1 LTLSGR
7 ILPVGGVKEKALAA
21 HRAGVTSVVFPDK
34 NEADIRDIPED
45 IQKDLKILK
54 INELEEIIDVVLN

>member
-1 LTLSGR
+1 
-7 ILPVGGVKEKALAA
+7 
-21 HRAGVTSVVFPDK
+21 VTSVVFPDK